1 MKVQDRI
8 FRIWTLVVKFGFESP
23 KFGLWWL
30 NLDFGSPNPG
40 SNVQNLDFDGERIK
54 INNVDILGLINKS
67 SYSNSIRK
75 TLAAIYDHFFDEEF
89 SRADIVSYLSAS
101 KSASSNYISYLQ
113 DLNVIEQVKG
123 KGKGKYRFK

>member
-30 NLDFGSPNPG
+30 NLDL
-40 SNVQNLDFDGERIK
+40 NVQNLDFDGERIK

-75 TLAAIYDHFFDEEF
+75 TLAAIYDHFFNEEF

>member
-30 NLDFGSPNPG
+30 NLDL
-40 SNVQNLDFDGERIK
+40 NVQNLDFDGERIK